1 VKVRSSTLARCFWR
15 SLFIQATWNR
25 RGLQNLG
32 FAYCIEPAL
41 RDLYPDPEA
50 RREALRRH
58 IGFFNCHPYTAA
70 AILGGA
76 IFHEAR
82 TAEGA
87 EPPTASLAYKQT
99 LQGPLAALGDGFFWT
114 ALRPLFGALAALG
127 ALVIG
132 WPAIV
137 AALVLYN
144 VIHLALRI
152 GLFRDGYLKGDA
164 MIGDI
169 ARLSLPVVAERLRAA
184 GAVLCGLSGGLLLA
198 RGAGHFSIV
207 PAAIAAGAAA
217 LGYWALGRGARLLPV
232 TYAVIL
238 AVTSLALVA
247 SRWYG
252 SS

>member
-1 VKVRSSTLARCFWR
+1 VTVRASTLVRCFWR

-32 FAYCIEPAL
+32 FAYSIEPAL
-41 RDLYPDPEA
+41 RDLYPDPEP

-76 IFHEAR
+76 IHHEAK
-82 TAEGA
+82 AAAGA
-87 EPPTASLAYKQT
+87 EPPTSALAYKQT

-114 ALRPLFGALAALG
+114 ALRPLFGALGALG
-127 ALVIG
+127 ALVTG

-198 RGAGHFSIV
+198 RGAGQV
-207 PAAIAAGAAA
+207 PMLPTALAAGAAA
-217 LGYWALGRGARLLPV
+217 LGYWALGRGARLLPIM
-232 TYAVIL
+232 YAVIL
-238 AVTSLALVA
+238 AVTGLALVA